1 MNVRTTSPVVEIYA
15 ALQSLDASWHVEI
28 GRPDGV
34 GWIAGSDLRNTNSG
48 PFHELLLRIGERSKT
63 VNRLTIAALFA
74 LRFGWASAMAI
85 APYLRHRCVPDI
97 SLENVSFRFKP
108 STFFERTAM
117 HEARGTVTASDAR
130 AGHDSLRTVPDDEA
144 LLRELRSGLTGQA
157 MPVVEALYEW
167 SGFARIGTWGMLTS
181 SWAAQ
186 FTALC
191 ENRNDQRAMLPVI
204 ESLFDGNDVVAKMR
218 PQMHAVAYG
227 EAIHLY
233 QRRASCCRWYLLPQG
248 ELCASCPLVSD
259 DERVRR
265 NLAWMKKQLER
276 SAPSGGHG

>member
-1 MNVRTTSPVVEIYA
+1 MNERTTSPVAEIDA
-15 ALQSLDASWHVEI
+15 ALLSLDTSWHVEI

-34 GWIAGSDLRNTNSG
+34 GWIAGSDLTNATSG
-48 PFHELLLRIGERSKT
+48 PFHELLLRIGERST
-63 VNRLTIAALFA
+63 TANRLTIAALFA
-74 LRFGWASAMAI
+74 LRYGWASAMAI
-85 APYLRHRCVPDI
+85 APYLRHQCVPDI
-97 SLENVSFRFKP
+97 SLENVSFKFKP

-130 AGHDSLRTVPDDEA
+130 AGHDSLWTVPDDEA
-144 LLRELRSGLTGQA
+144 LLCELRNALTVQA
-157 MPVVEALYEW
+157 TPVVEALYEW

-191 ENRNDQRAMLPVI
+191 ENRNDQRPMLPVI

-218 PQMHAVAYG
+218 PRMHAVAYG

-248 ELCASCPLVSD
+248 ELCASCPLVSV

-276 SAPSGGHG
+276 SVPSGGHG